1 VNMTEQQQTEILL
14 KHLVRIAAAIEKITQ
29 VLVPL
34 TTAVQSLDSQLNEL
48 VVQGKSGRAYVSVI
62 SRNSAE

>member
-1 VNMTEQQQTEILL
+1 MTEQQQTEILL

-48 VVQGKSGRAYVSVI
+48 VVQGKSGRAYISVV

>member
-1 VNMTEQQQTEILL
+1 MNMTEQQQTEILL

>member
-1 VNMTEQQQTEILL
+1 MTEQQQTEILL

-48 VVQGKSGRAYVSVI
+48 VVQGKSGRAYVSVV